1 MNQMDL
7 EQIVSLVTQQVMA
20 VMDKQGAVPVTQD
33 CEKVLVIGKTDKP
46 LPKELSRDC
55 AVMDIADYCTHKD
68 ILRYSKV
75 VVTKLTITQLADIA
89 LGRTGDEVSCAVV
102 YALLSGV
109 DVILLEDALTFR
121 RFKDKGSNALYNLLE
136 QYVNTLQVFGVKI
149 HRPKQQIVLAEA
161 KPAKFS
167 KLPAEVPQGTVVPNA
182 SRLIT
187 EREARQLVTQG
198 NAIRLPAEAIIT
210 PLARDVFSQA
220 GVSVIKD

>member
-1 MNQMDL
+1 
-7 EQIVSLVTQQVMA
+7 
-20 VMDKQGAVPVTQD
+20 
-33 CEKVLVIGKTDKP
+33 
-46 LPKELSRDC
+46 
-55 AVMDIADYCTHKD
+55 
-68 ILRYSKV
+68 
-75 VVTKLTITQLADIA
+75 
-89 LGRTGDEVSCAVV
+89 V

-210 PLARDVFSQA
+210 PSARDVFSQA